1 MKLKGLIPYGL
12 RQMFGG
18 ARRGRS
24 LWAAFGTAALIAGL
38 AAKYRPPKRELLMS
52 KKLPEGKKIQITL
65 VRDDVG
71 M

>member
-12 RQMFGG
+12 HHMFGG

-38 AAKYRPPKRELLMS
+38 AAKYRSPKRELLMS
-52 KKLPEGKKIQITL
+52 KKLPEGKKVQITL
-65 VRDDVG
+65 VRDDAGV
-71 M
+71 